1 MGQLREKGMIDEY
14 YISVIP
20 TLLGSGIR
28 LFEEKSTEQRL
39 ELVSTQNYNGI
50 VELVYKRRK
59 DPNGV

>member
-1 MGQLREKGMIDEY
+1 M
-14 YISVIP
+14 IP